1 MEKLLFKEGITEYGI
16 IDFEKLKV
24 INSRLLP
31 KGTIS
36 SALMILM
43 PYRHEE
49 MRFTDGLN
57 VGLFARCK
65 DYHAYFA
72 LLKEKLLPD
81 LEAKSGGKVYGFADH
96 SPIHEKDAAA
106 KCGLGFI
113 GKNGLLI
120 NKRYGSYVFIGTFLF
135 EKQLKERTAGT
146 ESTCIGCGAC
156 LSACP
161 TAAIGK
167 DGVTIER
174 CLSCISQKSSKTDE
188 ELEVLSKNRTLWGC
202 DICQKVCPHNSNAA
216 YSTIPYFA
224 EELIAE
230 FTEELLCKMSEENYK
245 KYAFSYRKRKVI
257 IQNFLTAKGKYDI
270 IT

>member
-1 MEKLLFKEGITEYGI
+1 MEKLLLKEGITEYGI
-16 IDFEKLKV
+16 VDFNKLKV
-24 INSRLLP
+24 INPRILP
-31 KGTIS
+31 EGQIG

-43 PYRHEE
+43 PYRHEGVHL
-49 MRFTDGLN
+49 TDGLN

-65 DYHAYFA
+65 DYHAYF
-72 LLKEKLLPD
+72 LSLKEKLLPVF
-81 LEAKSGGKVYGFADH
+81 EAKSGGKVYGFADH

-135 EKQLKERTAGT
+135 EKTLKEKIIST
-146 ESTCIGCGAC
+146 ENSCIGCDAC

-161 TAAIGK
+161 TGAICKNGVNAA
-167 DGVTIER
+167 V
-174 CLSCISQKSSKTDE
+174 CLSCISQKSKKTVE
-188 ELEVLSKNRTLWGC
+188 ELVVLHKNRTLWGC
-202 DICQKVCPHNSNAA
+202 DICQTVCPHNANAA

-224 EELIAE
+224 EELITA
-230 FTEELLCKMSEENYK
+230 FTEELLCEMSEEIYK

-257 IQNFLTAKGKYDI
+257 IQNFLTAMGKYDI